1 MHLLQGRTAK
11 GWVGRTQGPWIWR
24 HCGFKDNQTHCFV
37 GGVCV
42 TLELQSEP
50 PVQKQLLFCFRL
62 RDLSPKEEGRGGVL
76 FHGLDMLSSFL
87 LPRGSQRTLWT
98 TRGSL
103 EFGSITSFMIKES
116 SLWQPFLSARGSVKQ
131 LSSGVYPLRCA
142 ENTFASHLDP
152 ETAEGSRNWWVC
164 FKTARD
170 L

>member
-1 MHLLQGRTAK
+1 MHLLQG
-11 GWVGRTQGPWIWR
+11 
-24 HCGFKDNQTHCFV
+24 KDSRSLDLETLWLQRQSNILFCW
-37 GGVCV
+37 GVCV
-42 TLELQSEP
+42 TLELQPEP
-50 PVQKQLLFCFRL
+50 PVQQQLLFWFLL
-62 RDLSPKEEGRGGVL
+62 RDLSPKEGRDGVL
-76 FHGLDMLSSFL
+76 FYRLDMLSSFL

-98 TRGSL
+98 IRASL